1 MANDHTLTTP
11 ELPQELRDFSLVL
24 GGPFY
29 RLLRWAHLTG
39 PALEQ
44 LPRRILFSALITWL
58 PLAVLSLIEGNPF
71 GIKLTFLHDVEAQVR
86 FLVAVPVLIAA
97 EPIVHWRMRVTIVR
111 FVDRGIIRPE
121 DFPKFKAAIEAA
133 TRLRDS
139 LPLELALPIFV
150 YTVGQW
156 VWRSQSALET
166 ASWYG
171 APHGAHLALTLPGYW
186 YAFVSL
192 PFFQFILLRW
202 YVRFF
207 IWFRFLWMISRF
219 DLHLLPAHPDRAGG
233 IGFLGV
239 GSYAFGPI
247 LFAQGAVLAG
257 LIANRIFYQGQ
268 NLLSFKLNI
277 LAFVAVF
284 LAFTLAPLLVFT
296 PQLNAAK
303 RRGLGEY
310 GTLAASY
317 VSEFEVKWLPAGEQ
331 KTNAHHDELLGSGD
345 FQSLADLGNSFGF
358 VRDMRLVPFSLEDVF
373 RLAIA
378 TALPLLPLLL
388 TIMPL
393 DELLTRLAKIIF

>member
-1 MANDHTLTTP
+1 MTTP
-11 ELPQELRDFSLVL
+11 TVLQEQPDFSLVL

-29 RLLRWAHLTG
+29 QLLQRAHLTG

-44 LPRRILFSALITWL
+44 LYRRILFFALITWL
-58 PLAVLSLIEGNPF
+58 PLAVLSLIEGNRS
-71 GIKLTFLHDVEAQVR
+71 GMKLTFWHDIEAHVR

-97 EPIVHWRMRVTIVR
+97 ELIVQGRMRITIRR
-111 FVDRGIIRPE
+111 FVDRGIIRAADIPR
-121 DFPKFKAAIEAA
+121 FNAAIEAA
-133 TRLRDS
+133 TRFRNA
-139 LPLELALPIFV
+139 LPLELALLIFV

-171 APHGAHLALTLPGYW
+171 IPHGVHLGLTLPGYW

-192 PFFQFILLRW
+192 PFFQFLLLRW
-202 YVRFF
+202 YLRLF
-207 IWFRFLWMISRF
+207 IYFQFLWRISRF

-233 IGFLGV
+233 LGFLGV
-239 GSYAFGPI
+239 GSYAFAPI
-247 LFAQGAVLAG
+247 LFAQGVVLAG
-257 LIANRIFYQGQ
+257 IIANRIFYQGQ

-284 LAFTLAPLLVFT
+284 LVFVLGPLLVFA

-317 VSEFEVKWLPAGEQ
+317 VSEFEDKWLPGGEQ

-345 FQSLADLGNSFGF
+345 IQSLADLGNSFGF
-358 VRDMRLVPFSLEDVF
+358 VREMRSVPFSPDDVF

-378 TALPLLPLLL
+378 TAIPFLPLLL

-393 DELLTRLAKIIF
+393 EELVTRLAKIVF

>member
-1 MANDHTLTTP
+1 MTTP
-11 ELPQELRDFSLVL
+11 TQEQPDFSLVL

-29 RLLRWAHLTG
+29 QLLRRTHLTG

-44 LPRRILFSALITWL
+44 LPRRILFFVLVTWL
-58 PLAVLSLIEGNPF
+58 PLAVLSLIAGNPS
-71 GIKLTFLHDVEAQVR
+71 GMKLTFLHDIEAQVR

-97 EPIVHWRMRVTIVR
+97 ELIVQRRMRMTIGR
-111 FVDRGIIRPE
+111 FVERGIIQAGDIPR
-121 DFPKFKAAIEAA
+121 FNAAIEAA
-133 TRLRDS
+133 TRLRNA
-139 LPLELALPIFV
+139 LPLELALVIFV

-156 VWRSQSALET
+156 FWRSQSALET

-171 APHGAHLALTLPGYW
+171 APHGVHLGLTLPGYW

-202 YVRFF
+202 YVRLF
-207 IWFRFLWMISRF
+207 IWFLFLWRVSRF
-219 DLHLLPAHPDRAGG
+219 DLRLLPLHPDRAGG

-239 GSYAFGPI
+239 VSYAFAPI
-247 LFAQGAVLAG
+247 LFAQGVVLAG
-257 LIANRIFYQGQ
+257 LIADRIFYQGQ

-284 LAFTLAPLLVFT
+284 LVFILAPLLVFT

-317 VSEFEVKWLPAGEQ
+317 VSEFEDKWLPAGEQ
-331 KTNAHHDELLGSGD
+331 KANAHHDELLGSSD
-345 FQSLADLGNSFGF
+345 IQSLADLGNSFGF
-358 VRDMRLVPFSLEDVF
+358 IRNMRLVPFSLEDVF
-373 RLAIA
+373 RLATA
-378 TALPLLPLLL
+378 TAIPLLPLLL
-388 TIMPL
+388 TVMPL
-393 DELLTRLAKIIF
+393 EELLTRLAKIVF

>member
-1 MANDHTLTTP
+1 MTAPTL
-11 ELPQELRDFSLVL
+11 LQEQPDFSLVL
-24 GGPFY
+24 GGPFHQ
-29 RLLRWAHLTG
+29 LLQRAHLTG
-39 PALEQ
+39 SALEQ
-44 LPRRILFSALITWL
+44 LHRRILFFALITWL
-58 PLAVLSLIEGNPF
+58 PLAVLSLIEGNPS
-71 GIKLTFLHDVEAQVR
+71 GIKLTFLHDIEAHVR

-97 EPIVHWRMRVTIVR
+97 ELVVQLRMRITIRR
-111 FVDRGIIRPE
+111 FVDRGIVRAKDIPR
-121 DFPKFKAAIEAA
+121 FNAAIEAA
-133 TRLRDS
+133 TRLRNS
-139 LPLELALPIFV
+139 LPLELAELVFV

-156 VWRSQSALET
+156 IWRSQSALET

-171 APHGAHLALTLPGYW
+171 TPHGVHLGLTLPGYW
-186 YAFVSL
+186 YAFCSL

-202 YVRFF
+202 YVRLF
-207 IWFRFLWMISRF
+207 IWFQFLWRISRF
-219 DLHLLPAHPDRAGG
+219 DLRLLPAHPDRAGG

-239 GSYAFGPI
+239 GSYAFTPI
-247 LFAQGAVLAG
+247 LFAQGVVLAG
-257 LIANRIFYQGQ
+257 LIANRIFYRDQ

-277 LAFVAVF
+277 LGFVLVF
-284 LAFTLAPLLVFT
+284 LVFVLAPLLVFS

-317 VSEFEVKWLPAGEQ
+317 VSNFEDKWLPAGGQ
-331 KTNAHHDELLGSGD
+331 KTNTHHDELLGSGD

-378 TALPLLPLLL
+378 TAIKLLPLVL

-393 DELLTRLAKIIF
+393 EELLTRLAQIAF